1 MMSAYAKSKDALLQ
15 LIRSTAVE
23 YARYGV
29 RVNARCPG
37 AVDTRLLRK
46 HLATAEDPD
55 AARRRIESVTP
66 AGRLLTPGEIANLL
80 VFMASPLASA
90 LGGAAVVADGAL
102 TATYD
107 FRLDG

>member
-1 MMSAYAKSKDALLQ
+1 LATQIGFAEDMMSAYPTSKGALLQ

-37 AVDTRLLRK
+37 AVDTTLPRK

-66 AGRLLTPGEIANLL
+66 AGRLLTPGE
-80 VFMASPLASA
+80 SPTCWCSWRARWPLRS
-90 LGGAAVVADGAL
+90 GVRRWSP
-102 TATYD
+102 TAH
-107 FRLDG
+107 

>member
-1 MMSAYAKSKDALLQ
+1 MS
-15 LIRSTAVE
+15 RSRRHRPASHAPRHRRGS
-23 YARYGV
+23 Y
-29 RVNARCPG
+29 
-37 AVDTRLLRK
+37 
-46 HLATAEDPD
+46 

>member
-1 MMSAYAKSKDALLQ
+1 MS
-15 LIRSTAVE
+15 
-23 YARYGV
+23 
-29 RVNARCPG
+29 P
-37 AVDTRLLRK
+37 RLGGCR
-46 HLATAEDPD
+46 D
-55 AARRRIESVTP
+55 
-66 AGRLLTPGEIANLL
+66 PGEIANLL

>member
-1 MMSAYAKSKDALLQ
+1 MNIAHADLVRRGHDECLGDVQ
-15 LIRSTAVE
+15 RRTAATDPVE

-37 AVDTRLLRK
+37 AVYTALLRK

-66 AGRLLTPGEIANLL
+66 AGRLPRPG
-80 VFMASPLASA
+80 
-90 LGGAAVVADGAL
+90 
-102 TATYD
+102 
-107 FRLDG
+107 